1 MESSSAEL
9 TPEEEAVVT
18 ACLEVLRQTPSAVV
32 TDIDGTISDIAPT
45 PAEAMV
51 DPGAKA
57 ALARLVERLAAVAVV
72 SGRAPQDGVAMVGL
86 PELTYVGNHGLERI
100 ARGTPWTHPVAA
112 AAQPAIAAALAE
124 IESAARAVADVPWLL
139 VENKGVTGTIHYRLA
154 PDQIAAAALLE
165 PLARA
170 AANRHGLRLTSGR
183 MIFEVR
189 PELAVNKGT
198 AIRDLAQ
205 DLGLRGIVFFG
216 DDVTDVDAFRA
227 LRELREAGEAATL
240 RVGVLGP
247 DTSPAVLAEIDM
259 SLHGV
264 PACAATLIALAA
276 RLSLEEEAEGAHTP
290 FVKFGTKSVGVAR
303 QYSRHRGADRELSD
317 RRLSGL
323 RQSLADAPSWT
334 VRSTCPGLDPG
345 FAAAVAHEHTLRPL
359 PSPQNIDLSQ
369 TMLSLSFSS
378 IFPSSLFTLV

>member
-1 MESSSAEL
+1 MTSSSDAL
-9 TPEEEAVVT
+9 APDVEAVVA
-18 ACLEVLRQTPSAVV
+18 ACMEILRQAPSAVV
-32 TDIDGTISDIAPT
+32 TDIDGTISAIAPT

-57 ALARLVERLAAVAVV
+57 ALALLAERLAAVAVV

-112 AAQPAIAAALAE
+112 ATQPAITAALAE
-124 IESAARAVADVPWLL
+124 IESAARVAADVPWLL

-154 PDQIAAAALLE
+154 PDHIAAAGLLE

-170 AANRHGLRLTSGR
+170 AATRHGLRLTLGR

-189 PELAVNKGT
+189 PPLAVNKGT
-198 AIRDLAQ
+198 AIRELAQ

-240 RVGVLGP
+240 RVGVLGQ

-259 SLHGV
+259 SVVGV

-276 RLSLEEEAEGAHTP
+276 RLAPAEE
-290 FVKFGTKSVGVAR
+290 SAR
-303 QYSRHRGADRELSD
+303 E
-317 RRLSGL
+317 
-323 RQSLADAPSWT
+323 
-334 VRSTCPGLDPG
+334 
-345 FAAAVAHEHTLRPL
+345 
-359 PSPQNIDLSQ
+359 
-369 TMLSLSFSS
+369 
-378 IFPSSLFTLV
+378 

>member
-1 MESSSAEL
+1 MASSNDTL
-9 TPEEEAVVT
+9 TPEVEAVVA
-18 ACLEVLRQTPSAVV
+18 ACMEVLRQAPSAVV
-32 TDIDGTISDIAPT
+32 TDIDGTVSAIAPT

-57 ALARLVERLAAVAVV
+57 ALALLAERLTAVAVV

-86 PELTYVGNHGLERI
+86 PELIYVGNHGLERI

-124 IESAARAVADVPWLL
+124 IEIAARAAADVPWLL
-139 VENKGVTGTIHYRLA
+139 IENKGVTGTVHYRLA

-170 AANRHGLRLTSGR
+170 AADRNGLRLTSGR

-189 PELAVNKGT
+189 PALAVNKGT
-198 AIRDLAQ
+198 AIRELAQ
-205 DLGLRGIVFFG
+205 DLDLRGIVFFG

-227 LRELREAGEAATL
+227 LRELRTAGEAATL

-259 SLHGV
+259 SVVGV

-276 RLSLEEEAEGAHTP
+276 RLAEEAEAAQ
-290 FVKFGTKSVGVAR
+290 S
-303 QYSRHRGADRELSD
+303 ADGD
-317 RRLSGL
+317 
-323 RQSLADAPSWT
+323 SL
-334 VRSTCPGLDPG
+334 
-345 FAAAVAHEHTLRPL
+345 
-359 PSPQNIDLSQ
+359 N
-369 TMLSLSFSS
+369 
-378 IFPSSLFTLV
+378 

>member
-1 MESSSAEL
+1 MASASHAL
-9 TPEEEAVVT
+9 APEVDAVVS
-18 ACLEVLRQTPSAVV
+18 ACMEVLRQAPSAVV
-32 TDIDGTISDIAPT
+32 TDIDGTISAIAPT

-57 ALARLVERLAAVAVV
+57 ALALLAERLTAVAVV

-86 PELTYVGNHGLERI
+86 PQLIYVGNHGLERI

-112 AAQPAIAAALAE
+112 AAQPAVAAALAE
-124 IESAARAVADVPWLL
+124 IERAARAAGDVPWLII
-139 VENKGVTGTIHYRLA
+139 ENKGVTGTVHYRLA
-154 PDQIAAAALLE
+154 PDQMAAAALLE

-170 AANRHGLRLTSGR
+170 AANRRGLRLTPGR

-189 PELAVNKGT
+189 PALAVNKGT
-198 AIRDLAQ
+198 ALRELAQ

-247 DTSPAVLAEIDM
+247 DTSALVLAEIDM
-259 SLHGV
+259 SVDGV

-276 RLSLEEEAEGAHTP
+276 RLALAEE
-290 FVKFGTKSVGVAR
+290 
-303 QYSRHRGADRELSD
+303 
-317 RRLSGL
+317 
-323 RQSLADAPSWT
+323 
-334 VRSTCPGLDPG
+334 
-345 FAAAVAHEHTLRPL
+345 
-359 PSPQNIDLSQ
+359 SPRA
-369 TMLSLSFSS
+369 
-378 IFPSSLFTLV
+378 

>member
-1 MESSSAEL
+1 MTSSSEAL
-9 TPEEEAVVT
+9 APEVEAVVT
-18 ACLEVLRQTPSAVV
+18 ACMEVLRQTPSAMV
-32 TDIDGTISDIAPT
+32 TDIDGTISAIAPT

-57 ALARLVERLAAVAVV
+57 ALALLAERLAVIAVV

-100 ARGTPWTHPVAA
+100 ARGTPWTHPLAA
-112 AAQPAIAAALAE
+112 AAQSAIAAALTE
-124 IESAARAVADVPWLL
+124 IESAARAAADVPWLL

-170 AANRHGLRLTSGR
+170 AATRHGLRLTLGR

-189 PELAVNKGT
+189 PALAVNKGT
-198 AIRDLAQ
+198 AIRELVQ

-247 DTSPAVLAEIDM
+247 ETSPAVLAEIDV
-259 SLHGV
+259 SVNGV
-264 PACAATLIALAA
+264 AACAATLLALAA
-276 RLSLEEEAEGAHTP
+276 RLAEETAGEM
-290 FVKFGTKSVGVAR
+290 GVDQASAR
-303 QYSRHRGADRELSD
+303 SASD
-317 RRLSGL
+317 RGTGT
-323 RQSLADAPSWT
+323 D
-334 VRSTCPGLDPG
+334 
-345 FAAAVAHEHTLRPL
+345 
-359 PSPQNIDLSQ
+359 
-369 TMLSLSFSS
+369 
-378 IFPSSLFTLV
+378 

>member
-1 MESSSAEL
+1 MASSNDTL
-9 TPEEEAVVT
+9 TPEVEAVVA
-18 ACLEVLRQTPSAVV
+18 ACMEVLRQAPSAVV
-32 TDIDGTISDIAPT
+32 TDIDGTVSAIAPT

-57 ALARLVERLAAVAVV
+57 ALALLAERLTAVAVV
-72 SGRAPQDGVAMVGL
+72 SGRAPRDGVAMVGL
-86 PELTYVGNHGLERI
+86 PELIYVGNHGLERI
-100 ARGTPWTHPVAA
+100 ARGIPWTHPVAA

-124 IESAARAVADVPWLL
+124 IESAARAAADVPWLL
-139 VENKGVTGTIHYRLA
+139 IENKGVTGTVHYRLA

-170 AANRHGLRLTSGR
+170 AADRHGLRLTSGR

-189 PELAVNKGT
+189 PALAVNKGT
-198 AIRDLAQ
+198 AIRELAQ
-205 DLGLRGIVFFG
+205 DLDLRGIVFFG

-259 SLHGV
+259 SVVGV

-276 RLSLEEEAEGAHTP
+276 RLAEEAEAAQ
-290 FVKFGTKSVGVAR
+290 S
-303 QYSRHRGADRELSD
+303 ADGD
-317 RRLSGL
+317 
-323 RQSLADAPSWT
+323 SL
-334 VRSTCPGLDPG
+334 
-345 FAAAVAHEHTLRPL
+345 
-359 PSPQNIDLSQ
+359 N
-369 TMLSLSFSS
+369 
-378 IFPSSLFTLV
+378 

>member
-1 MESSSAEL
+1 MASSNNTLA
-9 TPEEEAVVT
+9 PEVEAVVA
-18 ACLEVLRQTPSAVV
+18 ACMDVLRQAPSAVV
-32 TDIDGTISDIAPT
+32 TDIDGTVSAIAPT

-57 ALARLVERLAAVAVV
+57 ALALLAERLAAVAVV
-72 SGRAPQDGVAMVGL
+72 SGRAPQDGAAMVGL
-86 PELTYVGNHGLERI
+86 PELIYVGNHGLERI

-112 AAQPAIAAALAE
+112 AAQPSIAAALAE
-124 IESAARAVADVPWLL
+124 IESAARALADVPWLL
-139 VENKGVTGTIHYRLA
+139 IENKGVTGTVHYRLA

-170 AANRHGLRLTSGR
+170 AANRHGLRLTLGR

-189 PELAVNKGT
+189 PALAVNKGT
-198 AIRDLAQ
+198 AIRELAQ

-216 DDVTDVDAFRA
+216 DDVTDVDACRA

-259 SLHGV
+259 SVVGV

-276 RLSLEEEAEGAHTP
+276 RLADETEGA
-290 FVKFGTKSVGVAR
+290 
-303 QYSRHRGADRELSD
+303 
-317 RRLSGL
+317 
-323 RQSLADAPSWT
+323 
-334 VRSTCPGLDPG
+334 
-345 FAAAVAHEHTLRPL
+345 
-359 PSPQNIDLSQ
+359 
-369 TMLSLSFSS
+369 
-378 IFPSSLFTLV
+378 

>member
-1 MESSSAEL
+1 MAFVSDAL
-9 TPEEEAVVT
+9 TPEVGAVVT
-18 ACLEVLRQTPSAVV
+18 ACMEVLRQTPSAVV
-32 TDIDGTISDIAPT
+32 TDIDGTISAIAPT

-57 ALARLVERLAAVAVV
+57 ALALLAERLAAVAVV

-100 ARGTPWTHPVAA
+100 ARGTPWTHPMAA

-124 IESAARAVADVPWLL
+124 IESAARAAADVPWLL

-154 PDQIAAAALLE
+154 PDQIAAVALLE

-170 AANRHGLRLTSGR
+170 AATRHALRLTLGR

-189 PELAVNKGT
+189 PALAVNKGT
-198 AIRDLAQ
+198 AIRELAE

-216 DDVTDVDAFRA
+216 DDVTDVDAFQA

-247 DTSPAVLAEIDM
+247 ETSPTVLAEIDV
-259 SLHGV
+259 SVNGV
-264 PACAATLIALAA
+264 ASCAATLLALAA
-276 RLSLEEEAEGAHTP
+276 RLAEEAESAL
-290 FVKFGTKSVGVAR
+290 GVDQASFKPASGR
-303 QYSRHRGADRELSD
+303 QTGPD
-317 RRLSGL
+317 
-323 RQSLADAPSWT
+323 
-334 VRSTCPGLDPG
+334 
-345 FAAAVAHEHTLRPL
+345 
-359 PSPQNIDLSQ
+359 
-369 TMLSLSFSS
+369 
-378 IFPSSLFTLV
+378 

>member
-1 MESSSAEL
+1 MESSSPEL

-32 TDIDGTISDIAPT
+32 TDIDGTISSIAPT

-57 ALARLVERLAAVAVV
+57 ALARLVERLTAVAVV

-276 RLSLEEEAEGAHTP
+276 RLSVEEDAEGA
-290 FVKFGTKSVGVAR
+290 
-303 QYSRHRGADRELSD
+303 
-317 RRLSGL
+317 
-323 RQSLADAPSWT
+323 
-334 VRSTCPGLDPG
+334 
-345 FAAAVAHEHTLRPL
+345 
-359 PSPQNIDLSQ
+359 
-369 TMLSLSFSS
+369 
-378 IFPSSLFTLV
+378 

>member
-1 MESSSAEL
+1 MVSASDTLPSEVD
-9 TPEEEAVVT
+9 AVVT
-18 ACLEVLRQTPSAVV
+18 ACMEVLRQAPSAVV
-32 TDIDGTISDIAPT
+32 TDIDGTISAIAPT

-57 ALARLVERLAAVAVV
+57 ALALLGERLAAVAVV
-72 SGRAPQDGVAMVGL
+72 SGRAPQDGAAMVGL

-124 IESAARAVADVPWLL
+124 IESAARTTADVPWLL

-154 PDQIAAAALLE
+154 PDQNAAAALLE

-170 AANRHGLRLTSGR
+170 AAIRHGLRLTLGR

-189 PELAVNKGT
+189 PALAVNKGT

-216 DDVTDVDAFRA
+216 DDFTDVDAFRA
-227 LRELREAGEAATL
+227 LRELREAAEAATL

-247 DTSPAVLAEIDM
+247 ETSPAVLAEIDV
-259 SLHGV
+259 SVNGV
-264 PACAATLIALAA
+264 AACAATLLALAA
-276 RLSLEEEAEGAHTP
+276 RLVEEAEGA
-290 FVKFGTKSVGVAR
+290 
-303 QYSRHRGADRELSD
+303 
-317 RRLSGL
+317 
-323 RQSLADAPSWT
+323 
-334 VRSTCPGLDPG
+334 LDMDKMSAKPAIG
-345 FAAAVAHEHTLRPL
+345 RPAE
-359 PSPQNIDLSQ
+359 PD
-369 TMLSLSFSS
+369 
-378 IFPSSLFTLV
+378 

>member
-1 MESSSAEL
+1 MASSNDTL
-9 TPEEEAVVT
+9 TPEVEAVVA
-18 ACLEVLRQTPSAVV
+18 ACMEVLRQAPSAVV
-32 TDIDGTISDIAPT
+32 TDIDGTVSAIAPT

-57 ALARLVERLAAVAVV
+57 ALALLAERLTAVAVV

-86 PELTYVGNHGLERI
+86 PELIYVGNHGLERI

-124 IESAARAVADVPWLL
+124 IEIAARAAADVPWLL
-139 VENKGVTGTIHYRLA
+139 IENKGVTGTVHYRLA

-170 AANRHGLRLTSGR
+170 AADRHGLRLTSGR

-189 PELAVNKGT
+189 PALAVNKGT
-198 AIRDLAQ
+198 AIRELAQ
-205 DLGLRGIVFFG
+205 DLDLRGIVFFG

-259 SLHGV
+259 SVVGV

-276 RLSLEEEAEGAHTP
+276 RLAEEAEAAQ
-290 FVKFGTKSVGVAR
+290 S
-303 QYSRHRGADRELSD
+303 ADGD
-317 RRLSGL
+317 
-323 RQSLADAPSWT
+323 SL
-334 VRSTCPGLDPG
+334 
-345 FAAAVAHEHTLRPL
+345 
-359 PSPQNIDLSQ
+359 N
-369 TMLSLSFSS
+369 
-378 IFPSSLFTLV
+378 

>member
-1 MESSSAEL
+1 MASSNDTL
-9 TPEEEAVVT
+9 TPEVEAVVA
-18 ACLEVLRQTPSAVV
+18 ACMEVLRQAPSAVV
-32 TDIDGTISDIAPT
+32 TDIDGTVSAIAPT

-57 ALARLVERLAAVAVV
+57 ALALLAERLTAVAVV

-86 PELTYVGNHGLERI
+86 PELIYVGNHGLERI
-100 ARGTPWTHPVAA
+100 ARGIPWTHPVAA

-124 IESAARAVADVPWLL
+124 IESAARAAADVPWLL
-139 VENKGVTGTIHYRLA
+139 IENKGVTGTVHYRLA

-170 AANRHGLRLTSGR
+170 AADRHGLRLTSGR

-189 PELAVNKGT
+189 PALAVNKGT
-198 AIRDLAQ
+198 AIRELAQ
-205 DLGLRGIVFFG
+205 DLDLRGIVFFG

-259 SLHGV
+259 SVVGV

-276 RLSLEEEAEGAHTP
+276 RLAEEAEAAQ
-290 FVKFGTKSVGVAR
+290 S
-303 QYSRHRGADRELSD
+303 ADGD
-317 RRLSGL
+317 
-323 RQSLADAPSWT
+323 SL
-334 VRSTCPGLDPG
+334 
-345 FAAAVAHEHTLRPL
+345 
-359 PSPQNIDLSQ
+359 N
-369 TMLSLSFSS
+369 
-378 IFPSSLFTLV
+378 